1 MTEQESPKI
10 RIVEVG
16 PRDGLQSLNAHYS
29 VETRLEWIGKLAHAG
44 IQEIECGAFV
54 RADLVPA
61 MANSDQIFQ
70 SLAGSSFRKWALVP
84 NRRGLQSA
92 LDSGADALAFFTS
105 ATEGFSQKNTAC
117 NREDSIDRFHAMVP
131 ESGDLPLRAY
141 LSCCFE
147 CPYDG
152 PVDPEEV
159 LRMAVQLQ
167 KAGATEIVISDTIG
181 SARPEQIS
189 PLFRLLGELLPLS
202 MLALHL
208 HDTHGRAL
216 ECAREAWDHG
226 ITSFDA
232 SAGGLGGCP
241 FAPGATG
248 NVATEA
254 LVQLF
259 EDMGISTGIDVDQL
273 KATRSWFTSQSPI
286 QS

>member
-1 MTEQESPKI
+1 VYKRQ
-10 RIVEVG
+10 
-16 PRDGLQSLNAHYS
+16 
-29 VETRLEWIGKLAHAG
+29 
-44 IQEIECGAFV
+44 
-54 RADLVPA
+54 
-61 MANSDQIFQ
+61 
-70 SLAGSSFRKWALVP
+70 
-84 NRRGLQSA
+84 
-92 LDSGADALAFFTS
+92 
-105 ATEGFSQKNTAC
+105 
-117 NREDSIDRFHAMVP
+117 
-131 ESGDLPLRAY
+131 
-141 LSCCFE
+141 
-147 CPYDG
+147 
-152 PVDPEEV
+152 
-159 LRMAVQLQ
+159 
-167 KAGATEIVISDTIG
+167 
-181 SARPEQIS
+181 EQIS
-189 PLFRLLGELLPLS
+189 PLFRLLGDQLSLS

-216 ECAREAWDHG
+216 ECASEAWDHG